1 MNTVKQPPG
10 LPVPH
15 GNMGAPPEGMRAHP
29 LMQSLRPVLINK
41 SESGWF

>member
-10 LPVPH
+10 LQVPR
-15 GNMGAPPEGMRAHP
+15 GNMGASLEGMRAHP
-29 LMQSLRPVLINK
+29 LIESPRPVLINK